1 MFHYFFSIL
10 YIETLSII
18 MHWYSLEIKSRDIT
32 CLHFEIAD
40 IGCIDFITL
49 GECGSIMAKDLLE
62 MSEVDVRSGC
72 LKDR

>member
-1 MFHYFFSIL
+1 
-10 YIETLSII
+10 
-18 MHWYSLEIKSRDIT
+18 MHWYSLEIKSLDIT

-49 GECGSIMAKDLLE
+49 GECGSIMAKECRILVCRYLLE